1 MKSKFAAAA
10 LIALASQ
17 AAFAE
22 ESYWNNVDNGFDK
35 MIYAQ
40 KDNAA
45 YWANV
50 QASFGNLLDHA
61 PYYGPTAT
69 TVALG
74 QPDPA
79 EALIHAMVRGENQ
92 PAMAQKSEPYFVNVA
107 ASFGRMIAHTPH
119 AGPTGVTVARQFD
132 HRVDR
137 IVLTLSQENKA
148 PAMTMAAGKSES
160 VVK

>member
-1 MKSKFAAAA
+1 MKSKFAVAA

-22 ESYWNNVDNGFDK
+22 EPYWD
-35 MIYAQ
+35 
-40 KDNAA
+40 
-45 YWANV
+45 NV
-50 QASFGNLLDHA
+50 QASFNNMIDHA

-69 TVALG
+69 TVVLG

-79 EALIHAMVRGENQ
+79 EALIHAMVRGENVPALAQQ
-92 PAMAQKSEPYFVNVA
+92 PEPYFDNVA
-107 ASFGRMIAHTPH
+107 ASFGRMVDH
-119 AGPTGVTVARQFD
+119 APYAGATGITVARQLD

-137 IVLTLSQENKA
+137 LVFTLSQESKA
-148 PAMTMAAGKSES
+148 PAMTMAAGENEK